1 MTDRYNAFIV
11 ILERDLRDDDAQ
23 DTINAIKQIKGV
35 LDVQPQVSNGSD
47 IVTKM
52 RLRTEIEQK
61 LFSVLRDIQ

>member
-11 ILERDLRDDDAQ
+11 ILEKDIRDDDAQ
-23 DTINAIKQIKGV
+23 STIDAIKQIKGV
-35 LDVQPQVSNGSD
+35 LDVQPQISNGSD
-47 IVTKM
+47 IVTKL